1 MNNIDESNRLK
12 NNMNDIE
19 EEVKTLYEE
28 NDDKKELDYLVKQID
43 FNKIDDDNDFHKSFI
58 NQLIYFIK
66 SDEEKDFFDF
76 KIKKNTSILDFIINY
91 SSKFKIIN
99 KIHGKK
105 RGKENNVKNLDN
117 NKNTIIKNEE
127 SKELNNRCIN
137 INSYESKSSLSF
149 SINKSNL
156 ADLNK
161 SSDKSKENI
170 KAKENMMFIKKNFA
184 PEEYETKIKDIEKEK
199 RNISYYEDDSEI
211 NGNAFEN
218 DSIHY
223 IFKKLYSVAKNNDC
237 SIIYNIEPNIEKI
250 NSIFKGNNKLN
261 RKKSQKFQKNK
272 YTFFI
277 NLIKTNNCYFY

>member
-43 FNKIDDDNDFHKSFI
+43 FNKIDDNTDFHKSFI

-99 KIHGKK
+99 KIRGKK

-117 NKNTIIKNEE
+117 NKNTITKNEE
-127 SKELNNRCIN
+127 SKELNNRFIN
-137 INSYESKSSLSF
+137 INSYESKSSSG
-149 SINKSNL
+149 
-156 ADLNK
+156 
-161 SSDKSKENI
+161 KSKENI
-170 KAKENMMFIKKNFA
+170 KAKENNNQKKQEYMLFIKKNFN
-184 PEEYETKIKDIEKEK
+184 PEEYETKIKGIEKE
-199 RNISYYEDDSEI
+199 NE
-211 NGNAFEN
+211 
-218 DSIHY
+218 
-223 IFKKLYSVAKNNDC
+223 KKV
-237 SIIYNIEPNIEKI
+237 
-250 NSIFKGNNKLN
+250 
-261 RKKSQKFQKNK
+261 
-272 YTFFI
+272 
-277 NLIKTNNCYFY
+277 